1 MSRYFTLYLEDYSAS
16 PLCPGTKKYYA
27 NKQELSDFLKAI
39 ENTKENSNVTISQK
53 AVNSI
58 EQTVITLNEYQ
69 WEHINTWG
77 FPYIMKA
84 QKIIAEQILLKI
96 KNKYYRCVKPTF
108 TRLQYSTEKTD
119 WMPIGNNLWGFP
131 NIFEIKGDQHRY
143 RLYVIEQ
150 EYTSIDDA
158 QADMTDT
165 SKIIFKNVCGDVFGD
180 G

>member
-39 ENTKENSNVTISQK
+39 ENTKENSNVTISQR

-77 FPYIMKA
+77 FPYMMKA
-84 QKIIAEQILLKI
+84 PKII
-96 KNKYYRCVKPTF
+96 V
-108 TRLQYSTEKTD
+108 
-119 WMPIGNNLWGFP
+119 
-131 NIFEIKGDQHRY
+131 
-143 RLYVIEQ
+143 
-150 EYTSIDDA
+150 
-158 QADMTDT
+158 
-165 SKIIFKNVCGDVFGD
+165 
-180 G
+180 